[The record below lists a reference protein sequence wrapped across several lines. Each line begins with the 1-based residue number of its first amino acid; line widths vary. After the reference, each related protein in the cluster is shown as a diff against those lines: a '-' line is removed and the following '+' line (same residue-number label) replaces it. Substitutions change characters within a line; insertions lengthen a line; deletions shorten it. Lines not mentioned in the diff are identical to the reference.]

1 MSFMSFIQGQT
12 IHRLGEY
19 GASQSKEH
27 TSQEILGKRE
37 FCKALEA
44 MQKWHDWP
52 AEGQEESSF

>member
-1 MSFMSFIQGQT
+1 MSFIQGQT